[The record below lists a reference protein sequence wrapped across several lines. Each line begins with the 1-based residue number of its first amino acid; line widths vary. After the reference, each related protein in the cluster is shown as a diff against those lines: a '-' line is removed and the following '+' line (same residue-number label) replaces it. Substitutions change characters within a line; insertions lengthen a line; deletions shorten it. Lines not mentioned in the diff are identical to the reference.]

1 MIILC
6 LLSSNQ
12 VGWAEM
18 IKKRDGRR
26 SDRVKDVERLLER
39 VRTSGST
46 LETGMILLEDIEQYD
61 DEFFAV
67 LDGVIASEKA
77 NQRLNRVRNLE
88 LLRKQLRETRRRAN
102 TGER

>member
-46 LETGMILLEDIEQYD
+46 LETGMILLEDI
-61 DEFFAV
+61 
-67 LDGVIASEKA
+67 
-77 NQRLNRVRNLE
+77 
-88 LLRKQLRETRRRAN
+88 
-102 TGER
+102 